1 MASFVD
7 SPTLVVLLAAEPSAD
22 ALGASM
28 AQFWKYQDPSARLVG
43 MAGPLMR
50 AQGVEDWWHM
60 EQVSVMGLLEVLKH
74 YRRLK
79 RLQTEIKL
87 RLAEASPDL
96 VLGID
101 GPDFNLDIESFLRQR
116 NIPSYHLVAPTV
128 WAWRPGR
135 AAKMAEKT
143 DGLLCLFPFE
153 PPYFLVHDLP
163 AVSIGHPLADQLPL
177 IADKLAARQ
186 ALGIDPDVKV
196 LAVLPGSRRGEWQ
209 YNAPVFWQAIAE
221 LKQQQPNLVVLVP
234 CLHERMKQTL
244 MASAGDLSVRFVV
257 AEQGARQVVTAADVA
272 LVASGTATLET
283 ALCHTPMVVSYR
295 MHWLSHAII
304 SRLLRTRWIALPNII
319 ANRGIVPELLQ
330 DQATPSKLANALLP
344 LLTEEK
350 ARQAQLTVFDEIH
363 HQLKRNA
370 AQSAV
375 EQLIQWWQA
384 RRG

>member
-1 MASFVD
+1 MALFD
-7 SPTLVVLLAAEPSAD
+7 KTPKLVVLLAAEPSAD
-22 ALGASM
+22 ALGASI
-28 AQFWKYQDPSARLVG
+28 AQSWQARDASVRLVG

-50 AQGVEDWWHM
+50 AQGVEPWWHM
-60 EQVSVMGLLEVLKH
+60 EQVSVMGLWEVLKH

-79 RLQTEIKL
+79 RLQTEIKQ
-87 RLAEASPDL
+87 RFAEVKPDL
-96 VLGID
+96 VLGVD
-101 GPDFNLDIESFLRQR
+101 GPDFNLAIESFLRQR

-163 AVSIGHPLADQLPL
+163 AVSIGHPLADQLPVV
-177 IADKLAARQ
+177 ADKAAARQ
-186 ALGIDPDVKV
+186 ALNIDSDVSV

-209 YNAPVFWQAIAE
+209 YNAPLFWQTIAE
-221 LKQQQPNLVVLVP
+221 IKQQQPNLLVLVP

-244 MASAGDLSVRFVV
+244 MASAGDLAVRFVV
-257 AEQGARQVVTAADVA
+257 AEQGARQVLTAADVA

-283 ALCHTPMVVSYR
+283 ALCHTPMVVAYR

-304 SRLLRTRWIALPNII
+304 SRMLRTRWIALPNII

-330 DQATPSKLANALLP
+330 DQATPSHLVNALVP
-344 LLTEEK
+344 LLTDEN
-350 ARQAQLTVFDEIH
+350 ARQAQLTVFDDIH

-375 EQLIQWWQA
+375 AQLIQWWQA

>member
-1 MASFVD
+1 MCSSD
-7 SPTLVVLLAAEPSAD
+7 
-22 ALGASM
+22 
-28 AQFWKYQDPSARLVG
+28 
-43 MAGPLMR
+43 
-50 AQGVEDWWHM
+50 
-60 EQVSVMGLLEVLKH
+60 LKH

-101 GPDFNLDIESFLRQR
+101 GPDFNLAIESFLRQR
-116 NIPSYHLVAPTV
+116 NISSYHLVAPTV

-163 AVSIGHPLADQLPL
+163 AVSIGHPLADQLPVV
-177 IADKLAARQ
+177 ADKATARQ
-186 ALGIDPDVKV
+186 ALGIDPDAKV

-283 ALCHTPMVVSYR
+283 ALCHTPMLVAYR
-295 MHWLSHAII
+295 MHWLSHGII
-304 SRLLRTRWIALPNII
+304 RRLLRTRWIALPNII
-319 ANRGIVPELLQ
+319 ANRGVVPELLQ
-330 DQATPSKLANALLP
+330 SDATPEALVAALSS
-344 LLTEEK
+344 LFNDAS
-350 ARQAQLTVFDEIH
+350 ARQAQLSWFEQMH
-363 HQLKRNA
+363 QQLKRDA
-370 AQSAV
+370 AQTAV
-375 EQLIQWWQA
+375 AQLIQWWQA

>member
-7 SPTLVVLLAAEPSAD
+7 SPKLVVLLAAEPSAD

-28 AQFWKYQDPSARLVG
+28 AQFWKYQDPSVRLVG

-50 AQGVEDWWHM
+50 AQGVEDWWQM

-101 GPDFNLDIESFLRQR
+101 GPDFNLDIESFLRHC